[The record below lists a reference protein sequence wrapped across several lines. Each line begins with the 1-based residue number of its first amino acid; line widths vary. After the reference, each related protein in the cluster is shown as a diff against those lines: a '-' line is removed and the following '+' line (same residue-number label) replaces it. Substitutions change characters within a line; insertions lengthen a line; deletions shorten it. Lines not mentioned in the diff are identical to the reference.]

1 MIPVALLGSAV
12 YLGLQLLQTHLSH
25 EKYLD
30 ETRARVRELEQEID
44 ALVLE
49 RRNTSPSHTVG
60 WEKPSKTRSWFSW
73 LRRG

>member
-30 ETRARVRELEQEID
+30 EAHARVRELEQEID
-44 ALVLE
+44 TLVSE
-49 RRNTSPSHTVG
+49 RRNISRSDAIG
-60 WEKPSKTRSWFSW
+60 KEKPSNTKGWFSW
-73 LRRG
+73 LVR